1 MFRQPCPS
9 HPSKTWVGWLLMRR
23 ENRWSLGWGISSSAA
38 SQGSVFREGRADSQP
53 LLLHK
58 GPRIPAP
65 GRLEHPPTGEKP
77 GSPKKRSKRGGDPW
91 WNSPAGSASRK
102 AHEPRATRPSATY
115 SRQTRTNYLWERSK
129 EEAPEENNTEEMRTE
144 RWKVRQNIPLTS
156 SKGDYIVPIKKDNKK
171 KLSWK

>member
-1 MFRQPCPS
+1 MRFLILKVRGEGSRHTQIPCHARGMFRQPCPP

-58 GPRIPAP
+58 APRIPAP
-65 GRLEHPPTGEKP
+65 GRLEHPPMGEKP
-77 GSPKKRSKRGGDPW
+77 DSPKKRSKRGGDPW
-91 WNSPAGSASRK
+91 WNSPAGWASRK

-115 SRQTRTNYLWERSK
+115 SRQTRTNYLWELSNRRGPRGK
-129 EEAPEENNTEEMRTE
+129 QYRRNENGEM
-144 RWKVRQNIPLTS
+144 KS
-156 SKGDYIVPIKKDNKK
+156 
-171 KLSWK
+171 